1 MMKMTSFGVEDV
13 TMSPVVVE
21 VFAFDH
27 WGVGRSSVHNRK
39 SDHQACKIAAMVPDR
54 VLSLTGD
61 FQCFPEESLAFSVFV
76 WNMSTSKIIVR
87 IGPYL

>member
-1 MMKMTSFGVEDV
+1 MG
-13 TMSPVVVE
+13 PVVVSRIAILIIKAR
-21 VFAFDH
+21 VF
-27 WGVGRSSVHNRK
+27 GYSTGSMI
-39 SDHQACKIAAMVPDR
+39 ACKIAAIVPDR